1 MSQIMHRCAAS
12 LFLLI
17 YLSSPI
23 FFLLLIPLSNFN
35 TLLFNLLLAL
45 CFIPQEHIWT
55 LRCCDTWESI
65 PREQKVNS
73 SKPVPVFFDTLVLQL
88 SSHRHIHSLRFI
100 LSGKHFS
107 LWLPVININCSRGQ
121 QTHSAATT
129 YWLGHFTALS
139 WWQTLVSDVL
149 FFGAPNFFHM
159 TFKEHTEA
167 NSWW

>member
-1 MSQIMHRCAAS
+1 MSHIMHRCAAS
-12 LFLLI
+12 LYLLI

-23 FFLLLIPLSNFN
+23 FFLLLILLSNFN

-45 CFIPQEHIWT
+45 FLIPQEHIWT

-73 SKPVPVFFDTLVLQL
+73 SKPLPVFFDTLVLQL
-88 SSHRHIHSLRFI
+88 SSHRHVHSLRFI

-139 WWQTLVSDVL
+139 WGKLWFQMC
-149 FFGAPNFFHM
+149 FFFAAANFFHM